1 MSLIPQKCSPLMDEN
16 GLISDIEYE
25 AFISGSL
32 NADILPSKI
41 DLPATG
47 FLLSSSGLLSALTN
61 DLTLLII
68 LNNLLQILRVSR
80 FYTMM
85 NTLKSKARLLSAP
98 STFLD
103 DSEAS

>member
-1 MSLIPQKCSPLMDEN
+1 M
-16 GLISDIEYE
+16 GLIGDTEYE
-25 AFISGSL
+25 AFISGSPD
-32 NADILPSKI
+32 AEILPSKI

-47 FLLSSSGLLSALTN
+47 FLLSSSGLLSASTN

-68 LNNLLQILRVSR
+68 FDILLQIPRVSR

-85 NTLKSKARLLSAP
+85 NTLKSNARLYGAS
-98 STFLD
+98 STCLD